1 MGLFNKKKKIVQDLT
16 KEEKIGPFII
26 HLLMA
31 EKCEMPEKQ
40 EMCDVM
46 NAHLGK
52 VDCFSYD
59 EEHACFAPK
68 MEMLDFENKKVTVP
82 PTLMVMN
89 GLKIKQPILD
99 EIAVT
104 QTWDC
109 PDSKKILDN
118 CKYQVIANDFLGL
131 QLDYKTHAELL
142 VDFIEALAELFP
154 TCQAMIFENS
164 KKMLTRQDILDCRLP
179 KKMKFIYY
187 AVNIRFFT
195 IQGGQD
201 MIIDTLGMSTLFLP
215 DLQYHFH
222 GMNPNY
228 VVYHAKNVLSYIYE
242 NNNPIESGEHLD
254 GLENGEMTED
264 IQWYVQYENSIIQ
277 PARQVLDINMGEFAA
292 GNR

>member
-16 KEEKIGPFII
+16 QEEKIGPFII

-68 MEMLDFENKKVTVP
+68 
-82 PTLMVMN
+82 
-89 GLKIKQPILD
+89 
-99 EIAVT
+99 
-104 QTWDC
+104 
-109 PDSKKILDN
+109 
-118 CKYQVIANDFLGL
+118 
-131 QLDYKTHAELL
+131 AELL

-164 KKMLTRQDILDCRLP
+164 KKMVTRQDILDCRLP

-187 AVNIRFFT
+187 AVNIRLFT
-195 IQGGQD
+195 IHGGQD

-222 GMNPNY
+222 GMNPNH

-254 GLENGEMTED
+254 GLANGEMTEN
-264 IQWYVQYENSIIQ
+264 IQWYVQYENSIVQ